1 MHISKL
7 ELFGFK
13 SFAKKQ
19 TILLDS
25 GVTGIVGPNGCG
37 KTNIVDAI
45 RWVLGEQKTSRLRSS
60 KMEDL
65 IFNGAS
71 NIKPLGLCE
80 VYLTVQND
88 KGLLPIE
95 YNEVEIGRRLYRNG
109 DSEYFINR
117 TSCRLK
123 DIYNL
128 FVDTGMSSDAYS
140 VIELN
145 MIEQILSDKDD
156 SRRSMF
162 EEAAGVNKY
171 KSQRR
176 SALRKF
182 ELNNR
187 DLERIDDIILEI
199 EMHVKGLEL
208 QLKRFKRH
216 EKLSLE
222 LKDIE
227 INLASAKVLE
237 LEKIIKPLEA
247 LLKKKNTLLKKST
260 SKKESE
266 SVELTDARNFYLA
279 EKEIVEKMKVDVDN
293 FTESLLKEVQTKN
306 RESSKGM
313 EVLEQELQ
321 KKISQLN
328 QFDKDYIKIVSD
340 CNDCGKPV
348 TIISECSHCG
358 KVESD
363 KKYTVIE
370 TDQKYEKLKESIQ
383 DYKHKIQS
391 YNKEKE
397 FDFNKIDDSIKD
409 IQKKISLH
417 KLELRNKEDDVNQAF
432 MKMESIRIKIDADKF
447 NKDDIFY
454 DIKSAEMKIAESNIK
469 ISQIKEMMKE
479 KFGNEFE
486 LKKIKNYSISDM
498 TYNVE
503 KIKRSIEAIGPI
515 NWAVSDEYEEQSKR
529 LNILKDQRSD
539 LLESEKNLKDAIKK
553 IDSVAKKQFLDTFEK
568 IKNNFETM
576 FGVFFSGGKGSIDLE
591 DIDDPLNSNVMIF
604 AQPPG
609 KKNNSLRMLSAGE
622 KSLTA
627 IALLFSIYQYKP
639 SPFCIL
645 DEIDSPLDDINIKKF
660 TDVISEYSKS
670 TQFIMVTH
678 NKLTMES
685 ADCIYGVTAEKKG
698 VSKVIS
704 INFTEK

>member
-432 MKMESIRIKIDADKF
+432 MKMESMRVKIDADKF

-645 DEIDSPLDDINIKKF
+645 DEIDAPLDDINIKKF